1 MSDDNET
8 IRHEVLSRLGKLE
21 GKIDILIET
30 NKLHSVTCDADRIMI
45 TKNIKD
51 LEKKQ
56 AWMLG
61 VGSSIVVVF
70 GALLTYLKGGPT

>member
-8 IRHEVLSRLGKLE
+8 IRHEVLNRLGKLE